1 MDATNISNSLS
12 WLEPE
17 NFGQLIFFP
26 LPEVSVW
33 QLGVKPG
40 LGHTHIFVGLSSSGC
55 LSQGCLLL
63 LTLQSPHVTAPGFV
77 IVNPG

>member
-1 MDATNISNSLS
+1 MDAINISNSLS

-26 LPEVSVW
+26 LPAASVW
-33 QLGVKPG
+33 QQCVKPG
-40 LGHTHIFVGLSSSGC
+40 LGHTHFCWYFKFWLSFLGLPAV
-55 LSQGCLLL
+55 